1 MKNIIMLISLVSI
14 HFTNYAQKRIDVKQY
29 IIPEAFT
36 KDVGYV
42 TVDRKEAIEVVNQN
56 NLQEK
61 VSETLLILNQ
71 SGVDQDNYTVYYSQL
86 ANIKS
91 IQLREIGRASCRE

>member
-1 MKNIIMLISLVSI
+1 MKNIIMLISLVSL

-42 TVDRKEAIEVVNQN
+42 TVDRTEAIEALKQN

-61 VSETLLILNQ
+61 VSETWLILNQ
-71 SGVDQDNYTVYYSQL
+71 SGVDQDNYTVSYSQL
-86 ANIKS
+86 AKINS
-91 IQLREIGRASCRE
+91 ILLRVYIAN

>member
-1 MKNIIMLISLVSI
+1 MKNIIMLIGCISI
-14 HFTNYAQKRIDVKQY
+14 HFTNYAQKKIDVKQY
-29 IIPEAFT
+29 VIPEAFT

-42 TVDRKEAIEVVNQN
+42 TVERKEDIEVVNQN

-61 VSETLLILNQ
+61 VSETLFILNQ

-86 ANIKS
+86 TKIKS
-91 IQLREIGRASCRE
+91 IQLRVYNANG